1 MLQKIA
7 DAVRVI
13 SAEAVEKTGSGHPG
27 MPMGCAEIGAYL
39 FSDVLKYDPQQ
50 PEWFNRDRLFLSA
63 GHGSMWLYA
72 MLHLSGYELSMD
84 DLKEYRKFNSK
95 TPSHPEYGRTPGV
108 EMTTG
113 PLGQGFAHAVGAA
126 VAEEVLAE
134 KYNQGNYKLID
145 HYTYVMASDG
155 DLMEGISYE
164 AASLAGTLNLGK
176 LIVIYDNNH
185 VSIDGPTDLSFQD
198 NIRKRFESAG
208 WHVVDEID
216 GSSFNDLE
224 YAFNKA
230 KSESDR
236 PSIIIAD
243 TVIGKGAPNYEG
255 KRSAHASPLGREEI
269 ERLKESIGWDEE
281 EFSVPDEVYQYFE
294 EKNNDKAEEYA
305 EWTAMRDQY
314 KDEFSNLYQE
324 LEQGINLEVGEHL
337 KEFEIMFKSNKA
349 PRDYSGEYFRYFAD
363 QLSYLISGS
372 ADLTS
377 STRLKLNKYRDIN
390 GGNFSGRSIKFGVR
404 EHAMAAA
411 ASGIILHQGLRSAVS
426 TYLTFSDYMRPSIRL
441 AAMMSL
447 PVIYVFT
454 HDSIY
459 VGEDGPTHQPVEQI
473 EALRLIPNLRV
484 IRPADEKEVRFAW
497 RSILAE
503 KNRPVAFILAR
514 QTLAE
519 LENEEI
525 TFEEFEKGAYIL
537 KDYEQFLEN
546 DQRVDQKE
554 PSQKEKKKKVVL
566 LASGSEVSLALDT
579 AELIR
584 EKADSKIISVP
595 ERGKLEEDEE
605 FFSQLIEE
613 SDLVVALEAGVKTG
627 WYRLLS
633 KDGLV
638 IGVEDFGISG
648 SGEELAHHFGL
659 EADKIAE
666 KILNKI

>member
-13 SAEAVEKTGSGHPG
+13 SAETVEKSGSGHPG
-27 MPMGCAEIGAYL
+27 MPMGCAEIGAHL
-39 FSDVLKYDPQQ
+39 FSNVLKYN
-50 PEWFNRDRLFLSA
+50 PEKPKWINRDRLFLSA
-63 GHGSMWLYA
+63 GHGSLWLYVL
-72 MLHLSGYELSMD
+72 LHLSGYDLDLE
-84 DLKEYRKFNSK
+84 DLKQYRKFDSK
-95 TPSHPEYGRTPGV
+95 TPSHPEYGRTPGA

-113 PLGQGFAHAVGAA
+113 PLGQGFASAVGAA
-126 VAEEVLAE
+126 AAEEILAK
-134 KYNQGNYKLID
+134 KYNRDDHKLLD
-145 HYTYVMASDG
+145 HYTYVLAGDG

-164 AASLAGTLNLGK
+164 AASLAGSLNLSK
-176 LIVIYDNNH
+176 LIVIYDSNGI
-185 VSIDGPTDLSFQD
+185 SIDGPTDLTFID
-198 NIRKRFESAG
+198 DIKKRFSA
-208 WHVVDEID
+208 VDWQVIDNID
-216 GSSFNDLE
+216 GSNFKDLE
-224 YAFNKA
+224 YAFRKA
-230 KSESDR
+230 KDNKES

-243 TVIGKGAPNYEG
+243 TIIGKGAPAHQG
-255 KRSAHASPLGREEI
+255 KSSAHASPLGKKEI
-269 ERLKESIGWDEE
+269 DKLKENLGWSQG
-281 EFSVPDEVYQYFE
+281 EFFIPDSVYNYFKKHKRNLE
-294 EKNNDKAEEYA
+294 NNYKQWVQLEKEYK
-305 EWTAMRDQY
+305 ELY
-314 KDEFSNLYQE
+314 PELYQE
-324 LEQGINLEVGEHL
+324 FKDGIQLNLNSHIKDFEV
-337 KEFEIMFKSNKA
+337 MFKDNKA
-349 PRDYSGEYFRYFAD
+349 PRDFSGEYFRYFAD
-363 QLSYLISGS
+363 QLPYLISGS
-372 ADLTS
+372 ADLS
-377 STRLKLNKYRDIN
+377 GSTRLKLNKYKDIN
-390 GGNFSGRSIKFGVR
+390 GGNFSGRSLKFGVR
-404 EHAMAAA
+404 EHAMAGA
-411 ASGIILHQGLRSAVS
+411 ASGMMLHKGLRPVIS
-426 TYLTFSDYMRPSIRL
+426 TYLSFSDYMRPSIRL
-441 AAMMSL
+441 AAMMNL

-659 EADKIAE
+659 EADKIVE

>member
-39 FSDVLKYDPQQ
+39 FSNVMKYDPQH
-50 PEWFNRDRLFLSA
+50 PKWFNRDRLFLSA
-63 GHGSMWLYA
+63 GHGSMWLYV

-126 VAEEVLAE
+126 AAEEILAE
-134 KYNQGNYKLID
+134 KYNQENYQLID

-176 LIVIYDNNH
+176 LIVIYDHNH
-185 VSIDGPTDLSFQD
+185 VSIDGPTELTFKDD
-198 NIRKRFESAG
+198 IRKRFESAG

-230 KSESDR
+230 KSRSDK
-236 PSIIIAD
+236 PSIIVAD
-243 TVIGKGAPNYEG
+243 TVIGQGAPNYEG
-255 KRSAHASPLGREEI
+255 KSSAHASPFGREEI
-269 ERLKESIGWDEE
+269 EKIKENIGWNKE
-281 EFSVPDEVYQYFE
+281 EFSVPAEVYQYFAD
-294 EKNNDKAEEYA
+294 KNIEKAERYA
-305 EWTAMRDQY
+305 EWTSLRDNY

-324 LEQGINLEVGEHL
+324 LENGLKLEVGEHL
-337 KEFEIMFKSNKA
+337 KEFEIMFKGNKE

-377 STRLKLNKYRDIN
+377 STRLKLNKYKDIN

-411 ASGIILHQGLRSAVS
+411 ASGIVLHQGLRTAVS

-441 AAMMSL
+441 AAMMGL

-484 IRPADEKEVRFAW
+484 IRPADETEVRLAW
-497 RSILAE
+497 RSILEE
-503 KNRPVAFILAR
+503 KDSPTALILAR
-514 QTLAE
+514 QRLTE
-519 LENEEI
+519 LDNEEI
-525 TFEEFEKGAYIL
+525 SFEEFEKGAYIL
-537 KDYEQFLEN
+537 KDY
-546 DQRVDQKE
+546 DQYSEIKQEVDRDKSNQE
-554 PSQKEKKKKVVL
+554 GQKKKVAIM
-566 LASGSEVSLALDT
+566 ASGSEVSLALET
-579 AELIR
+579 AELIK
-584 EKADSKIISVP
+584 EKADTRIISVP
-595 ERGKLEEDEE
+595 ERGKIEKDIE
-605 FFSQLIEE
+605 FLNELIAD
-613 SDLVVALEAGVKTG
+613 SDLTAAVEAGVKTG
-627 WYRLLS
+627 WYRILS

-648 SGEELAHHFGL
+648 SGNELAEHFGL
-659 EADKIAE
+659 EAEKITE
-666 KILNKI
+666 KILNRI